1 MNLDFDESEV
11 AFRAEVRD
19 FLEKNLPAD
28 IQQKV
33 RSHAEIGKADT
44 VRWQQILHQRGWG
57 ASMWPKQAGGT
68 GWNATQ
74 RYIFE
79 EECVHACAPAQLP
92 FGLVMVGPVIM
103 AFGSPEQQR
112 TFLPKILSGEDWWCQ
127 GYSEPGSGSD
137 LASLRTRAERDGDH
151 YVVNG
156 QKTWTTLAQHADWI
170 FCLVR
175 TSNDE
180 RPQNGISFLL
190 INMHSPG
197 ITVRPIIML
206 DGGHEINDVF
216 FDNVRVPVGN
226 LVGEE
231 NKGWSYAKF
240 LLVHERT
247 GLALVPQGKR
257 LLAELKALAAEAMKT
272 DHRLRD
278 RVARL
283 EIELAV
289 HEMTMLRVVSASGS
303 KRGPGAE
310 AAILKIRGTE
320 IFQNITETI
329 LQVAGGACV
338 APAVANRYFNMR
350 KLSIFGGSNEIQK
363 NIIAQMVLGL

>member
-11 AFRAEVRD
+11 AFRAQVRD
-19 FLEKNLPAD
+19 FLEKNLPVD
-28 IQQKV
+28 IQHKV
-33 RSHAEIGKADT
+33 RSHARLDKTDT
-44 VRWQQILHQRGWG
+44 VRWQQILHDRGWG
-57 ASMWPKQAGGT
+57 ASMWPTQAGGT
-68 GWNATQ
+68 GWSATQ

-79 EECVHACAPAQLP
+79 EECVFAGAPDQLP
-92 FGLVMVGPVIM
+92 FGLVMVAPVIM
-103 AFGSPEQQR
+103 AFGSPQQQQ
-112 TFLPKILSGEDWWCQ
+112 TFLPRILSGEDWWCQ

-175 TSNDE
+175 TSDE
-180 RPQNGISFLL
+180 GRPQNGISFLL

-197 ITVRPIIML
+197 ISVRPIIML

-216 FDNVRVPVGN
+216 FDNVQVPVSN

-247 GLALVPQGKR
+247 GLALVPEGKA
-257 LLAELKALAAEAMKT
+257 LLAELKELAAEAIKT
-272 DHRLRD
+272 DYRLRD

-283 EIELAV
+283 AIDVAV
-289 HEMTMLRVVSASGS
+289 HEMTLLRVVSASGS
-303 KRGPGAE
+303 KREPGAG

-320 IFQNITETI
+320 ILQNIHETI
-329 LQVAGGACV
+329 LQVTGGAY
-338 APAVANRYFNMR
+338 ADPAVANRYFNMR

>member
-1 MNLDFDESEV
+1 MDLNFDETEL
-11 AFRAEVRD
+11 AFRTEVRE
-19 FLEKNLPAD
+19 FISANLPAD
-28 IQQKV
+28 IRKKMFEHQ
-33 RSHAEIGKADT
+33 EIGKADT
-44 VRWQQILHQRGWG
+44 VRWQQILNQRGWG
-57 ASMWPKQAGGT
+57 ASMWPKQFGGT
-68 GWNATQ
+68 GWNAVQ
-74 RYIFE
+74 RYIFD
-79 EECVHACAPAQLP
+79 EECVNAGAPPQLP
-92 FGLVMVGPVIM
+92 FGLVMVAPVII
-103 AFGSPEQQR
+103 AFGSAAQQQ
-112 TFLPKILSGEDWWCQ
+112 TFLPRILSGEDWWSQ

-156 QKTWTTLAQHADWI
+156 QKTWTTLGQYGDWI

-190 INMHSPG
+190 IDMHSPG

-216 FDNVRVPVGN
+216 FDNVKVPIGN

-257 LLAELKALAAEAMKT
+257 LLAELKQVANAAMRT
-272 DHRLRD
+272 DQRMRD

-283 EIELAV
+283 EIEVAV
-289 HEMTMLRVVSASGS
+289 HEMTLLRVVSASGG

-320 IFQNITETI
+320 ILQAIYETM
-329 LQVAGGACV
+329 LQVVGGGYV
-338 APAVANRYFNMR
+338 DPAAARRYFNMR

-363 NIIAQMVLGL
+363 NIIAQMILGL